1 MFIWCGS
8 IHPII
13 SLILSCYGDVI
24 NFEYVFRITSMCV
37 YDSTITVGTL
47 VPQICTNNGK
57 SVLWKKRFIF

>member
-8 IHPII
+8 IHPIV

-24 NFEYVFRITSMCV
+24 NFEYVFRITSICV
-37 YDSTITVGTL
+37 YDSTITAGTL

-57 SVLWKKRFIF
+57 